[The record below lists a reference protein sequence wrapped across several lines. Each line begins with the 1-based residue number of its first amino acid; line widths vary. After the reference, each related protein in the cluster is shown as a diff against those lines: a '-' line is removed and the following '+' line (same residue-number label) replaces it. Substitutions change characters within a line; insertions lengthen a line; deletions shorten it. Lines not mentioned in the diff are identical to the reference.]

1 MERLPDLYQDVI
13 DSMIPDLTED
23 HAFAIMRTMEKHF
36 GWQLVMWS
44 PTADLP
50 FVIRQV
56 REDNG
61 LPAVEGDELAAE
73 VQKLAESYTFRA
85 IGEQKLGESIWDR
98 LAEEYYEILEDE

>member
-23 HAFAIMRTMEKHF
+23 HAFAIMRTMEKQF

-44 PTADLP
+44 PTDLP

-56 REDNG
+56 REEHD
-61 LPAVEGDELAAE
+61 LPAVEGDELADE
-73 VQKLAESYTFRA
+73 VKKLAEGFTFRA
-85 IGEQKLGESIWDR
+85 IGQQKLGDSIWNA